1 VPRRVETII
10 AAIIIGAIAGW
21 LAGQIVKG
29 GGFGLIGNILVGI
42 VGSII
47 AGFLFPTLGVRLG
60 DGWIGAIIA
69 STIGAIILLVIVM
82 LVKRA

>member
-1 VPRRVETII
+1 MTII

-47 AGFLFPTLGVRLG
+47 AGFLFPTLGVSLG